1 MLLGCCLGLKMWT
14 NSSIFMK
21 QSATSATGIFLY
33 GIKGATGLCCL
44 HMRIEWMICNII
56 NCHMLYPVEIQIS
69 LTGRKI
75 SSGLYRDSKFV
86 DKFSFVT

>member
-1 MLLGCCLGLKMWT
+1 
-14 NSSIFMK
+14 
-21 QSATSATGIFLY
+21 
-33 GIKGATGLCCL
+33 
-44 HMRIEWMICNII
+44 MICNII